1 MTNPMDAGLA
11 GQRVGLNSQGGVAN
25 NVAQGNA
32 WDNPNPQHNYPP
44 STPPI
49 PTPRDLAQ
57 PQGGPN
63 SMGDRSPMETFQEK
77 WFNKGQGNGTQNE
90 PPAPPAP
97 GQQPTNNPAPNTPPA
112 NNGLDLSNLTAQ
124 QFQDLAKQMDFTQGI
139 PDEVMAMFTPDEN
152 GAQPNLMQGIM
163 ALMNHVGRG
172 VYSQSLAGSG
182 RLAGHGLSQFGERFT
197 KELPTHLQKHNA
209 SSVVNGMKV
218 PEALRPSVEGMVNH
232 MLTNNPNATTEELTA
247 MLEEFMGMF
256 GGNSG
261 GASQGQQS
269 SKLNGLFD
277 FN

>member
-1 MTNPMDAGLA
+1 MDAGLA

-25 NVAQGNA
+25 NVSQGNV
-32 WDNPNPQHNYPP
+32 WDNPNSQNNYPP
-44 STPPI
+44 ATPPI
-49 PTPRDLAQ
+49 PTPRDLSQ
-57 PQGGPN
+57 PQGGGNPR
-63 SMGDRSPMETFQEK
+63 GDQSPMETFQQK
-77 WFNKGQGNGTQNE
+77 WFNKGQGNGSPNE
-90 PPAPPAP
+90 QPAPPAP
-97 GQQPTNNPAPNTPPA
+97 GPQPTNNPAPNTPPA

-124 QFQDLAKQMDFTQGI
+124 QFNDLAKQMDFTQGI

-261 GASQGQQS
+261 GAPQGQQS
-269 SKLNGLFD
+269 SNLKGLFD
-277 FN
+277 IY